1 MMKIKM
7 NGKYHV
13 KSIDIVKNMLL
24 TSIVLSST
32 QIITTPIGGLSIFQL
47 FVLLTGIIGCII
59 LIQSNRIKTG
69 SYLLFLI
76 MAFFS
81 SILAFILSTNKSWG
95 RSYLLL
101 GILQTMLMLLICNFF
116 ELSDLNKLLKAIVR
130 SQYITFLMSAYSVYK
145 FYFGGGIPNKINL
158 GAGFFID
165 LGEEYLLRAQ
175 AAGQIRL
182 SLPFP
187 TPPVLSVV
195 MAMVIIILIFNK
207 DLYRKSERILLI
219 CGYSVIMLLT
229 GSRTGMAALVMAL
242 GLNYLFSLKA
252 ISLKSIKRYYIVLIG
267 IMIIAFA
274 AFLYRFYNSEYFIKL
289 LNRFAITNIMEDR
302 HLLVPLDGL
311 IIWLSSVKN
320 FILGIGFGSS
330 INMMGEHT
338 YLPPYFLN
346 SFITYIVER
355 GIMGGIMVFQIL
367 GLLRYKSYI
376 KRKEFAAYKALYVS
390 FLAALCSAVFYE
402 TFNCYIIIFVFAIMF
417 MCSQNFMVGKV
428 RMEDGYFISNNSGL

>member
-1 MMKIKM
+1 MKIKM

-81 SILAFILSTNKSWG
+81 SILAFILS
-95 RSYLLL
+95 
-101 GILQTMLMLLICNFF
+101 
-116 ELSDLNKLLKAIVR
+116 LKAIVR

-229 GSRTGMAALVMAL
+229 GSRTGMAALVMAV

-274 AFLYRFYNSEYFIKL
+274 AFLYHSR
-289 LNRFAITNIMEDR
+289 NI
-302 HLLVPLDGL
+302 L
-311 IIWLSSVKN
+311 
-320 FILGIGFGSS
+320 
-330 INMMGEHT
+330 
-338 YLPPYFLN
+338 
-346 SFITYIVER
+346 
-355 GIMGGIMVFQIL
+355 
-367 GLLRYKSYI
+367 
-376 KRKEFAAYKALYVS
+376 
-390 FLAALCSAVFYE
+390 
-402 TFNCYIIIFVFAIMF
+402 
-417 MCSQNFMVGKV
+417 
-428 RMEDGYFISNNSGL
+428 